1 MKEHFGKTQLL
12 DHHHHHHHQQQTFF
26 ENSFISLVWSGW
38 CLST

>member
-12 DHHHHHHHQQQTFF
+12 DHHHHQQQTFF